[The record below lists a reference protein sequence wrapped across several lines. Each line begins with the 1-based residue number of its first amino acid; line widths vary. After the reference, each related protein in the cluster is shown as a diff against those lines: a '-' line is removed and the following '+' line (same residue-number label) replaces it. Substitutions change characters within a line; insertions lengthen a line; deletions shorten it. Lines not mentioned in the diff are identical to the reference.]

1 MSPLRSSGLKRALV
15 VIWLALLVL
24 RLVLVVD
31 LVVAEVAL
39 MKPTIIWPLARL
51 EKSIILR
58 LEGHDFCLLAR
69 HIDTLDQL

>member
-1 MSPLRSSGLKRALV
+1 M
-15 VIWLALLVL
+15 
-24 RLVLVVD
+24 VVD

-39 MKPTIIWPLARL
+39 MKSTIIWPLARP